1 MTLRKIAAVA
11 LGALLAGAAA
21 APAAAQNWPE
31 RIIKLVVPYPAG
43 GNVDGAA
50 RIIADKMQTA
60 LGQTVVVENKAGA
73 GGLVGSESV
82 AKSEPDGYTLL
93 LGANGPILFAPEMA
107 SRRAYEWRRD
117 FVPIT
122 MVSLTPIV
130 LQVHPSVP
138 VKTAKELFDLARKEP
153 DKLTMSSPGPGTTN
167 HLLSELLQEKLGVK
181 WVTVQYKGNAPAT
194 NDLIAGHVQFN
205 FDQMSVALPFI
216 KDGKTRALAV
226 MGSKRSQWLPDVPS
240 FEEAG
245 FPGID
250 GSTFTGL
257 MAPAKTPAPIIARL
271 NQELGKILNDAEVK
285 ARFAALGAETVPMTP
300 EAFTQYLE
308 KEDATWIPVIRKA
321 NIKSQ

>member
-1 MTLRKIAAVA
+1 
-11 LGALLAGAAA
+11 
-21 APAAAQNWPE
+21 
-31 RIIKLVVPYPAG
+31 
-43 GNVDGAA
+43 
-50 RIIADKMQTA
+50 
-60 LGQTVVVENKAGA
+60 
-73 GGLVGSESV
+73 
-82 AKSEPDGYTLL
+82 
-93 LGANGPILFAPEMA
+93 
-107 SRRAYEWRRD
+107 
-117 FVPIT
+117 
-122 MVSLTPIV
+122 
-130 LQVHPSVP
+130 
-138 VKTAKELFDLARKEP
+138 
-153 DKLTMSSPGPGTTN
+153 
-167 HLLSELLQEKLGVK
+167 
-181 WVTVQYKGNAPAT
+181 
-194 NDLIAGHVQFN
+194 VQFN

-216 KDGKTRALAV
+216 KGGKTRALAV